1 MATISEMRDMGD
13 EQLAAT
19 LKEACKTL
27 FDMRV
32 KAQTDRLEVPSELRR
47 NRKLIAQIKTLQNQ
61 RKQAKAADEAKAAE
75 AVPAPPAE

>member
-1 MATISEMRDMGD
+1 MSSMHELRDMSN

-27 FDMRV
+27 FNMRV

-47 NRKLIAQIKTLQNQ
+47 NRKLIAQIKTLQTE
-61 RKQAKAADEAKAAE
+61 RDKMGTQA
-75 AVPAPPAE
+75 

>member
-1 MATISEMRDMGD
+1 MATISEMREMGD

-27 FDMRV
+27 FDNRV

-47 NRKLIAQIKTLQNQ
+47 NRKLIAQIKTLQSE
-61 RKQAKAADEAKAAE
+61 RRIAKAKETAAAPAAE
-75 AVPAPPAE
+75 

>member
-1 MATISEMRDMGD
+1 MATIIEMREMGD

-47 NRKLIAQIKTLQNQ
+47 NRKLIAQIKTLQSE
-61 RKQAKAADEAKAAE
+61 RRISKAAE
-75 AVPAPPAE
+75 AASAPAAE

>member
-1 MATISEMRDMGD
+1 MATISEMREMGD

-47 NRKLIAQIKTLQNQ
+47 NRKLIAQIKTLQSE
-61 RKQAKAADEAKAAE
+61 RRISKSSEEAD
-75 AVPAPPAE
+75 AVPAE

>member
-1 MATISEMRDMGD
+1 MATITEMREMGD

-27 FDMRV
+27 FEMRV

-47 NRKLIAQIKTLQNQ
+47 NRKLIAQIKTLQSE
-61 RKQAKAADEAKAAE
+61 RRISKAAE
-75 AVPAPPAE
+75 AAKAPAE

>member
-1 MATISEMRDMGD
+1 MATISEMREMGD

-27 FDMRV
+27 FDNRV

-47 NRKLIAQIKTLQNQ
+47 SRKLIAQIKTLQSE
-61 RKQAKAADEAKAAE
+61 RRISKAAE
-75 AVPAPPAE
+75 AAKAPAAAE